1 MGSIPTGPTELNPTP
16 PDVEESPVA
25 EAPIAPKRPHQM
37 EIHGDERV
45 DPWYWMRDDDRSDEE
60 VLAHLHAENSYTDQ
74 VLAPVADL
82 KDELFA
88 EMRSRIKE
96 DDSSVPQVRDG
107 VWRYQRFQEGSE
119 YPIHCRRVGS
129 MDAPEQVVLDENERA
144 EGHAYYALGGLAV
157 SRDRRTVAFAED
169 TLSRR
174 IYDVRFRDLE
184 TGHEHDEVIVG
195 TSGAVVWAGDH
206 RTVFYVRQDETTLRP
221 FQVWRH
227 ELGDDPAADVLVFE
241 ETDAEFYVSVWLS
254 RSRDFVIIGSF
265 QTESTE
271 IRTIPAGAPTS
282 EAQVFLPR
290 TVDHEYSIDHH
301 DGRFFVRSNF
311 EAPNHRIAVTER
323 RTIRSMSET
332 VDVVAPS
339 DDVFVED
346 FGLFNDALVVEERR
360 DAILGVRVVPWLAP
374 STAYR
379 VDFDEEVYT
388 AGIGALGDPEGDLVR
403 LGYTSLTTPMRV
415 YDFSL
420 TDRSLRL
427 RKEQPVLGGF
437 DRDAYVSERMLVTAR
452 DGVQVPV
459 SVVHRRDLDRS
470 TPQPLHLYAY
480 GSYGITMDPSFS
492 SARLALLDRGFIFA
506 LAHVRGGQEFGRRWY
521 DDGKLLNKRNTFTD
535 FIDVAQCLVD
545 TDVTST
551 SQLVASGGSAGG
563 LLMGA
568 VANMRPDLFGAIVAN
583 VAFVDVVT
591 TMLDESIPLTTFEY
605 DEWGNP
611 NEREFYEYM
620 LSYSPY
626 DNIAP
631 VEYPPLFALA
641 GLHDSQVQYWEPAK
655 WVAKLRDVRTG
666 DAPLILR
673 MNMDAGHGGASGRFA
688 RLEEI
693 ALEYA
698 FMLGVV
704 NGQL

>member
-129 MDAPEQVVLDENERA
+129 MDAPEQVVFDENERA

-174 IYDVRFRDLE
+174 IYDLRFRDLE
-184 TGHEHDEVIVG
+184 TGHEYDEVIVG

-290 TVDHEYSIDHH
+290 AVDHEYSIDHH

-311 EAPNHRIAVTER
+311 EAPNHRIAVTEQ
-323 RTIRSMSET
+323 RTILSMSET

-360 DAILGVRVVPWLAP
+360 DAILGVRVVPWSAP

-427 RKEQPVLGGF
+427 RKEQPVLGEF
-437 DRDAYVSERMLVTAR
+437 VRDAYVSERMLVTAR

-506 LAHVRGGQEFGRRWY
+506 VAHVRGGQEFGRRWY